1 MFVTFLSLTM
11 PEAKKEGSSRIY
23 KLKGR
28 RGKNLL
34 KPEGAN
40 NSFWRQFSFQTK
52 SPRRGHQPKQ
62 PKGCIMR
69 KHAALEEKKKQKK
82 KNQMVVKHRTG
93 KPTSGISV
101 LSGSTRAYTLL
112 FAFSFL
118 FLLPASPFAVVVWVS
133 GVRQGLT
140 FVAYAGL
147 ELKAILKPQLLGHN
161 LVTMPALKNISPTP
175 RRRRAGL
182 RVLP

>member
-1 MFVTFLSLTM
+1 MFVTFLSLAM

-40 NSFWRQFSFQTK
+40 NSFWHQFSFQTK

-69 KHAALEEKKKQKK
+69 KHAALEEKK
-82 KNQMVVKHRTG
+82 NQMVVKHRTG

-101 LSGSTRAYTLL
+101 LSGSTRAYTFFSL
-112 FAFSFL
+112 FLFFSFSRL
-118 FLLPASPFAVVVWVS
+118 PPLLLLS
-133 GVRQGLT
+133 GFRVCVRGSHL
-140 FVAYAGL
+140 
-147 ELKAILKPQLLGHN
+147 
-161 LVTMPALKNISPTP
+161 
-175 RRRRAGL
+175 
-182 RVLP
+182 